1 MNRIQ
6 RLSQK
11 ILSDRLK
18 LELGLDLDAE
28 IDYRILRAIS
38 LQLRNDRLL
47 KLSRVE
53 ATYLSASK
61 IQAV

>member
-38 LQLRNDRLL
+38 PQLRNDRLL

-53 ATYLSASK
+53 ATYLSESK